1 MILNDV
7 MPCIHEV
14 VCLTHAT
21 DTLQRKATLLQE
33 YQQRGR
39 AGLFIDRRF
48 GANDEDTPEGE
59 KAIVRFQKERMV
71 RT

>member
-1 MILNDV
+1 MSY
-7 MPCIHEV
+7 PCYRYP
-14 VCLTHAT
+14 A
-21 DTLQRKATLLQE
+21 LQRKATLLQE
-33 YQQRGR
+33 YRQRGR

-71 RT
+71 RTCDHDVS